1 MKIRLMNP
9 YHEEIY
15 EVTESVENF
24 NNQLSSIYG
33 GNIEFIKLNSCR
45 HESKSQ
51 NGTTNHEGI
60 DCNKIVLVNPSNW
73 ALVEVEE

>member
-1 MKIRLMNP
+1 MKVRLMNP

-15 EVTESVENF
+15 EVIESVENF
-24 NNQLSSIYG
+24 NHQLSGIYG
-33 GNIEFIKLNSCR
+33 GNVNFIKLNSRR

-51 NGTTNHEGI
+51 HSTTNYKDI
-60 DCNKIVLVNPSNW
+60 DCDKIVLINPSNW

>member
-33 GNIEFIKLNSCR
+33 GNINFIKLNSCR
-45 HESKSQ
+45 HEI
-51 NGTTNHEGI
+51 GRAACRGR
-60 DCNKIVLVNPSNW
+60 V
-73 ALVEVEE
+73 

>member
-15 EVTESVENF
+15 EVTESVGNF
-24 NNQLSSIYG
+24 NNQLSNIYG

-45 HESKSQ
+45 HMSMSQ
-51 NGTTNHEGI
+51 NSTTNYKDI